1 MTTATLAEPL
11 SRAKRLKAGTHTEHD
26 NINDLVMRN
35 EPFQNIESYGNFLR
49 LQHGFHGALQPV
61 YLNENL
67 NELLPGLSELDRFP
81 AVEADLNDLKI
92 PTPQS
97 PAPAAIGSAY
107 QALGWLYCSEGSNL
121 GAAILFKHTR
131 QLDLNE
137 THGARHLAA
146 HEDGRALHWRAFV
159 QQLDAL
165 ELTEEQDKEVI
176 AGARAAFDFYR
187 DRLKQVY
194 GVAC

>member
-1 MTTATLAEPL
+1 MSTATLAEPL
-11 SRAKRLKAGTHTEHD
+11 SRAKRLKTGTHTEHE

-35 EPFQNIESYGNFLR
+35 EPFRSIENYGNFLR

-61 YLNENL
+61 YLNESL
-67 NELLPGLSELDRFP
+67 NELLPGLSQLNRFP
-81 AVEADLNDLKI
+81 AVEADLNDLAL

-97 PAPAAIGSAY
+97 PQPASIESAY

-121 GAAILFKHTR
+121 GAAILYKQTR
-131 QLDLNE
+131 QLDLHE

-165 ELTEEQDKEVI
+165 ELTEEQDQEVI

-187 DRLKQVY
+187 DQLHRVY
-194 GVAC
+194 GTAV

>member
-1 MTTATLAEPL
+1 MSTATLAEPL
-11 SRAKRLKAGTHTEHD
+11 SRAKQLKASTHTAHEKID
-26 NINDLVMRN
+26 KLVMRH
-35 EPFQNIESYGNFLR
+35 EPFQSLESYGHFLR
-49 LQHGFHGALQPV
+49 LQHVFHGALEPV

-67 NELLPGLSELDRFP
+67 NNLLPGLSQLNRFP
-81 AVEADLNDLKI
+81 AVEADLNDLEMPI
-92 PTPQS
+92 PPS
-97 PAPAAIGSAY
+97 PEAAAIGSAY

-131 QLDLNE
+131 QLNLHE

-165 ELTEEQDKEVI
+165 ELTEEQDQEVI

-187 DRLKQVY
+187 DQLHRVY
-194 GVAC
+194 GEVA